1 MSGEILVRITAEE
14 YMRMKAIQLDDDKLD
29 ALAVVKLLLSRIEAE
44 ERKGMKSH
52 LDQSHGR
59 LA

>member
-1 MSGEILVRITAEE
+1 
-14 YMRMKAIQLDDDKLD
+14 MRMKAIQLDDDKLD